1 VRYVSPMH
9 LLAAWVTLAFG
20 LWIISALLPGFSV
33 KGFQGALIGGAV
45 FGILHFFIGWL
56 LFVLIGVGTLFI
68 GFVFAFITRWIV
80 TAIVLKITDAF
91 SDNIQID
98 SFGTALLASA
108 LLSVL
113 SSVRDFLIH

>member
-1 VRYVSPMH
+1 MH

-20 LWIISALLPGFSV
+20 LWIISALLPGFRV

-45 FGILHFFIGWL
+45 FGVLHFFIGWL
-56 LFVLIGVGTLFI
+56 LFVLIGIGTLFL
-68 GFVFAFITRWIV
+68 GFIFAFITRWIV
-80 TAIVLKITDAF
+80 TAIVLKITDSF

-98 SFGTALLASA
+98 SFRTALIASA

-113 SSVRDFLIH
+113 SAVRDFLVR

>member
-1 VRYVSPMH
+1 MH

-20 LWIISALLPGFSV
+20 LWIISALVPGFRV

-45 FGILHFFIGWL
+45 FGVLHFFIGWL
-56 LFVLIGVGTLFI
+56 LFVMIGVGTLFI

-91 SDNIQID
+91 SDNIEID
-98 SFGTALLASA
+98 TFGTALIASA

-113 SSVRDFLIH
+113 SSVRDFLI